1 MVSPGAELEKRLTES
16 GMSRKELAQRINV
29 SEKHIC
35 TVLNGNRGI
44 SSAFARKLGYVFADT
59 TFWVNLQAIYDE
71 EQMKLKEMNLIS
83 NEELAVLKP
92 LQEIISYFVEKGYIE
107 NGCGDVEKVMR
118 LRKFLNVSNLLLIP
132 KITYNAAYR
141 AQLSSNVK
149 ADPYV
154 LFAWQRLC
162 EKVAEKDIIDKTLN
176 KEILKQKLQDI
187 KAMMFG
193 GINDGIRNLQDILK
207 ECGISFHV
215 VKNFKGA
222 PVQGFIKERYDHRLI
237 LCLTIRRQ
245 RADTFWFTL
254 FHEIAHILHGDYRM
268 RFVDFDSIDNETE
281 VNANLFAGNILIAP
295 ELYRKFIRTN
305 NCTTWSGIEAFAK
318 EAQVQ
323 PFIVLGRLQND
334 GILDWS
340 DYANKVHRYTW
351 A

>member
-1 MVSPGAELEKRLTES
+1 MTAPGTELEKRLTES
-16 GMSRKELAQRINV
+16 GMSRKELAQRINI

-35 TVLNGNRGI
+35 TVINGDRGI
-44 SSAFARKLGYVFADT
+44 SAAFARKLGYVFEDT
-59 TFWVNLQAIYDE
+59 AYWVKLQVSYDE
-71 EQMKLKEMNLIS
+71 KQSRLKEINSIS
-83 NEELAVLKP
+83 HEEIAVLKT
-92 LQEIISYFVEKGYIE
+92 LHDIVLYFIEKGYIK
-107 NGCGDVEKVMR
+107 NGCGDVEKVMQ
-118 LRKFLNVSNLLLIP
+118 LRKFLNVSDLLLIP

-162 EKVAEKDIIDKTLN
+162 EKVAEKDNIDNPLN
-176 KEILKQKLQDI
+176 KKLLQQKLQDI
-187 KAMMFG
+187 KSMMFG
-193 GINDGIRNLQDILK
+193 GINEGIRNLQDIFR

-215 VKNFKGA
+215 VKNFRGA
-222 PVQGFIKERYDHRLI
+222 PVQGFIKECVDHRLI

-254 FHEIAHILHGDYRM
+254 FHEIAHILHGDYKM

-281 VNANLFAGNILIAP
+281 VKANSFAGNFLIEP
-295 ELYRKFIRTN
+295 DLYRNFIRTN
-305 NCTTWSGIEAFAK
+305 NCTTWSGIEEFAK
-318 EAQVQ
+318 KAQVQ

-340 DYANKVHRYTW
+340 DYTNKVQRYTW